1 MYKTNIIGVAMSKG
15 HNFSV
20 KRNPRLAG
28 KKSDEEQ
35 NMILIKK
42 FLRKWKQS
50 GILKEIKDKS
60 YPQTRGMKERKKRY
74 LGKRRNNRKANR

>member
-1 MYKTNIIGVAMSKG
+1 MSKG

-20 KRNPRLAG
+20 KRNPKLAG
-28 KKSDEEQ
+28 KKSNDEQ
-35 NMILIKK
+35 NLILIKK
-42 FLRKWKQS
+42 FLKKWKRS
-50 GILKEIKDKS
+50 GILKEIKEKS